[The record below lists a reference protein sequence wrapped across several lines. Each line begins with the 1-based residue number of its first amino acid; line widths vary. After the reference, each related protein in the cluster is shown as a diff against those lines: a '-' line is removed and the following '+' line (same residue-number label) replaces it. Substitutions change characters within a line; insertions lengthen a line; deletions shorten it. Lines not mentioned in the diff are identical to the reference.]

1 MLTKQYMSMHLVFVF
16 KWVKTAQYIPSFC
29 LEYYDSV
36 LEQGDTADN
45 DYDYWFHYHYIQVQ
59 VFFCAFSLPSWMT
72 LFD

>member
-45 DYDYWFHYHYIQVQ
+45 DYDY
-59 VFFCAFSLPSWMT
+59 
-72 LFD
+72 